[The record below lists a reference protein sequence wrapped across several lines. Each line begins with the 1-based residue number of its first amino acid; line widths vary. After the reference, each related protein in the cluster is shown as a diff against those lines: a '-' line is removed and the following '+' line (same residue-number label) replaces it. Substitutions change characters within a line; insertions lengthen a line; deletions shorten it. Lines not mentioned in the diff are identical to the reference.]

1 MRNIKFKR
9 ILSFILA
16 IIMFITFQLK
26 IVYFD
31 RAFTFGRCSII
42 FSLSAKKRCKV
53 KTPYSV
59 LHLAQYIDMK

>member
-1 MRNIKFKR
+1 
-9 ILSFILA
+9 
-16 IIMFITFQLK
+16 MFITFQLK
-26 IVYFD
+26 IAYFD